1 MNHALFS
8 SLSFFFLTQASL
20 HEHTHIPTD
29 KPYATTYR
37 IYMVYDNGNTISGYE
52 TDSRTSVTS
61 SSNLVTVANG
71 IITASGDPSSG
82 ETVTLTFSFSFTS
95 KVVEKTI
102 SIYIA
107 DALTLDVNPYPSYS
121 SSSSVSVSE
130 LKLIHHTNVYQR
142 AQAKLTVSFS
152 LGSVADVFVTN
163 YQVSNYNSSDTSVL
177 TMSVVDQSTINSYLV
192 PVSSGTTTIRGTFGT
207 WLTSNAYDIV
217 VSASPYAL
225 VSSMTLSRSSSIVT
239 GIVNST
245 YDDLNLKV
253 VFDDGSIFD
262 NARDASLDWIS
273 VDKYINFVS
282 SITSEISVDA
292 LGKMTLIGNSE
303 DPM

>member
-1 MNHALFS
+1 
-8 SLSFFFLTQASL
+8 
-20 HEHTHIPTD
+20 
-29 KPYATTYR
+29 
-37 IYMVYDNGNTISGYE
+37 MVYDNGNTISGYE

-152 LGSVADVFVTN
+152 LASVADVLVTN
-163 YQVSNYNSSDTSVL
+163 FQVSNYNSSDTSVL
-177 TMSVVDQSTINSYLV
+177 TMSNQFYLV
-192 PVSSGTTTIRGTFGT
+192 PVSAGTATIQGTFGT